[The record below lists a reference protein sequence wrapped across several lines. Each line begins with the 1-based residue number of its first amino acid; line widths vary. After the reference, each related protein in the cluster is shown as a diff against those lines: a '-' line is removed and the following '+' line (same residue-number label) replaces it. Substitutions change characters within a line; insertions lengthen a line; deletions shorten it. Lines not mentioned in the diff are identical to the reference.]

1 MSEQNKALMRRF
13 YDEVFNKGNLGT
25 VNELC
30 APNFVDHTS
39 PPGADPGAE
48 GVKQM
53 IGMYRSAFPDIRV
66 TVEEMVAEGVKQMIG
81 MYRSAFPDI
90 RVTVEE
96 MVAEGDTVVSR
107 TTMRGTHTGDLMGI
121 PPTGKQVTMRG
132 LDLVR
137 IAGGKATEVWHHD
150 EELALF
156 AQLGVTPPAA

>member
-1 MSEQNKALMRRF
+1 MSEQNKALMRCF

-48 GVKQM
+48 GVKQ
-53 IGMYRSAFPDIRV
+53 I
-66 TVEEMVAEGVKQMIG
+66 IG

-107 TTMRGTHTGDLMGI
+107 TTMRGTHAGDLMGI